1 MEKLKMHSPNFV
13 DQNIAKIAE
22 LFPNC
27 VTESRNDKGELQK
40 AIDFDLLKQELS
52 AQIVEGPQER
62 YQLNWPGKREAL
74 LTANAPIAKTLRPCR
89 EESVDFDTTK
99 NLFIEG
105 DNLDALKLLQ
115 ETYLGKVK
123 MIYIDPPYNTGND
136 FIYEDDFAEDAEEY
150 KLRSNEKDNE
160 GNKLVANTEANGRF
174 HSDWLT
180 MIYSRL
186 RLAKNLLSNDGVIC
200 ISISDAELNNL
211 NLVMSEV
218 FGKENYINTIS
229 VLAKVSAGASGGGED
244 KRLKK
249 NIEYI
254 VIYAKSFFEFNTLSH
269 LYTERLLVDVIDEMR
284 DEGESWKYTS
294 ILIGAD
300 ERVFF
305 KTIKDGDGN
314 PIDIYKRSGVKR
326 TTINKVCKEEG
337 VSEKDAY
344 DKYFDAIF
352 SDTNAQTS
360 IRERVISA
368 VGNLNDDE
376 ILEVEYVP
384 RSGKDK
390 NQRVKHTYIS
400 NTVRRVIWLYDVAE
414 KSKDGIVKKEKL
426 GTLWQN
432 FDYNNVGKEGGIPFP
447 DGKKPID
454 LLKTCINLYSGSD
467 GIFVDFFSGSSSFP
481 HAVIDRNSIDM
492 GVRKFIAIQYP
503 EVIKENNKKYAGAIS
518 FYKEISLPL
527 VITEISKERI
537 RRAGKK
543 IKEEN
548 ADKEGIENLDIGFR
562 VLKIDT
568 SNMAEVYY
576 NPAAK
581 SQEDLFTQVDNLKPD
596 RTEEDLLF
604 QVMLDWGVD
613 LTLPIRR
620 ETIANKTVFF
630 VDKNALVACFDKQ
643 GTIDDDFV
651 KELAKHQP
659 VRAVFRDAGFK
670 DDSAK
675 INVEQVF
682 KLLSPITKV
691 KTL

>member
-1 MEKLKMHSPNFV
+1 MDKLKMHSPNFV

-27 VTESRNDKGELQK
+27 VTETRNDKGELQR

-74 LTANAPIAKTLRPCR
+74 LTANAPIAKTLRPCVD
-89 EESVDFDTTK
+89 ESVNFDTTK

-136 FIYEDDFAEDAEEY
+136 FIYEDDFAEDVEKY
-150 KLRSNEKDNE
+150 KLRSNEKDE
-160 GNKLVANTEANGRF
+160 IGNRLVANTDSNGRF

-180 MIYSRL
+180 MMYSRL
-186 RLAKNLLSNDGVIC
+186 RLAAHLMADDGLIAVSINDKEVFQLGKILDEIFGQDNKLACAPWQSEASGGKEKTGLRTGHEYLVIYFKKTFDNVSQEERSTGELNLKDKWGSYRKGRELMKWGGTSLREDRPNQFYGLKTPEGERVFPYRNDGK
-200 ISISDAELNNL
+200 EGHWRW
-211 NLVMSEV
+211 
-218 FGKENYINTIS
+218 GKENPLIKIAQEDADFFHWEIRPFDDGINVAGNQSRMVPYEKIRDSKKS
-229 VLAKVSAGASGGGED
+229 VGWSTWL
-244 KRLKK
+244 
-249 NIEYI
+249 
-254 VIYAKSFFEFNTLSH
+254 
-269 LYTERLLVDVIDEMR
+269 
-284 DEGESWKYTS
+284 
-294 ILIGAD
+294 
-300 ERVFF
+300 
-305 KTIKDGDGN
+305 
-314 PIDIYKRSGVKR
+314 
-326 TTINKVCKEEG
+326 
-337 VSEKDAY
+337 
-344 DKYFDAIF
+344 DKYGSNADGTRELKDLFGIKVFDTPKPTQLIKWF
-352 SDTNAQTS
+352 LSLH
-360 IRERVISA
+360 
-368 VGNLNDDE
+368 GDD
-376 ILEVEYVP
+376 
-384 RSGKDK
+384 
-390 NQRVKHTYIS
+390 
-400 NTVRRVIWLYDVAE
+400 
-414 KSKDGIVKKEKL
+414 DGIV
-426 GTLWQN
+426 
-432 FDYNNVGKEGGIPFP
+432 
-447 DGKKPID
+447 
-454 LLKTCINLYSGSD
+454 
-467 GIFVDFFSGSSSFP
+467 VDFFGGSSATA
-481 HAVIDRNSIDM
+481 HAVLQLNFEDK
-492 GVRKFIAIQYP
+492 GTRKFIMTQMA
-503 EVIKENNKKYAGAIS
+503 ESCDIKSEGYKAGYKTIS
-518 FYKEISLPL
+518 
-527 VITEISKERI
+527 EISKERI

-548 ADKEGIENLDIGFR
+548 AGKEGIENLDIGFR

-576 NPAAK
+576 NPAAI

-613 LTLPIRR
+613 LTLPIQR
-620 ETIANKTVFF
+620 ETISDKTVFF
-630 VDKNALVACFDKQ
+630 VDKNALVACFDNQ
-643 GTIDDDFV
+643 GGIDDEFV